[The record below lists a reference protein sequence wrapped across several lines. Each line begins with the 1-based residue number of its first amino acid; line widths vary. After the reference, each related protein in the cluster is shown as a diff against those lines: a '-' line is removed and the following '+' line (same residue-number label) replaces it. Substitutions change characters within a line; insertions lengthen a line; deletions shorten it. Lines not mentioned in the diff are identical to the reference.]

1 MFYKYLDSI
10 ALPQIYLNKGLI
22 MTNVFKLVA
31 SAALILLLS
40 ACGGGGSSSKDA
52 SGCVRLERV
61 SGGAEYTNRCN
72 FKVNVAVFDP
82 LFRFSLEA
90 GETTFLARTES
101 LSFGVCDAPD
111 KPREESSI
119 EFSCS

>member
-1 MFYKYLDSI
+1 
-10 ALPQIYLNKGLI
+10 
-22 MTNVFKLVA
+22 MTNIFKLAA
-31 SAALILLLS
+31 SSALILLLA

-52 SGCVRLERV
+52 SGCVSAERV
-61 SGGAEYTNRCN
+61 SGGAEYTNSCN

-90 GETTFLARTES
+90 GETKFLARTES
-101 LSFGVCDAPD
+101 LSFGACDAPD
-111 KPREESSI
+111 KPREEGSF